1 MKTLIKNGR
10 VVTAVDDY
18 RADILIEGGTV
29 SLIGSEITVEQ
40 PWFNILMKENDMKM
54 NKIFLLLIIM
64 IAAVSVSLGQAKG
77 NKAASNSVRDQIEAA
92 SKGFAEA
99 LSKGQAAKI
108 ADMYA
113 EGARVMPPNGS
124 MVQERTKIQQFWQG
138 FIDSG
143 AKLSLR
149 TSDVEAQGN
158 VAIEVGTYEMIA
170 SDGKRDTGKF
180 VVIWRRHKT
189 GWKLAYDIWNSD
201 L

>member
-1 MKTLIKNGR
+1 
-10 VVTAVDDY
+10 
-18 RADILIEGGTV
+18 
-29 SLIGSEITVEQ
+29 
-40 PWFNILMKENDMKM
+40 MKM
-54 NKIFLLLIIM
+54 NRIFLVLVMIIV
-64 IAAVSVSLGQAKG
+64 AVSVSLGQAKG
-77 NKAASNSVRDQIEAA
+77 NKAASSSVRNQIEAA

-99 LSKGQAAKI
+99 LGKGQTAKI

-143 AKLSLR
+143 AKLSLS

-158 VAIEVGTYEMIA
+158 VAIEIGTYEMIS
-170 SDGKRDTGKF
+170 SDGKRDSGKF
-180 VVIWRRHKT
+180 VVVWRRHKKD
-189 GWKLAYDIWNSD
+189 WKLAVDIWNSN

>member
-1 MKTLIKNGR
+1 
-10 VVTAVDDY
+10 
-18 RADILIEGGTV
+18 
-29 SLIGSEITVEQ
+29 
-40 PWFNILMKENDMKM
+40 M
-54 NKIFLLLIIM
+54 NRIFLVLVVV
-64 IAAVSVSLGQAKG
+64 IAAASASLGQAKG
-77 NKAASNSVRDQIEAA
+77 NNPSGGSVRSAIETA

-143 AKLSLR
+143 AKLSLS

-158 VAIEVGTYEMIA
+158 VAIEVGTWEMIS

-180 VVIWRRHKT
+180 VVVWRRHKM
-189 GWKLAYDIWNSD
+189 GWKLAVDIWNSN

>member
-1 MKTLIKNGR
+1 
-10 VVTAVDDY
+10 
-18 RADILIEGGTV
+18 
-29 SLIGSEITVEQ
+29 
-40 PWFNILMKENDMKM
+40 M
-54 NKIFLLLIIM
+54 NRIFLVLVMM
-64 IAAVSVSLGQAKG
+64 IAAFSVSLGQTTG
-77 NKAASNSVRDQIEAA
+77 NKASGGSVRSEIEAA
-92 SKGFAEA
+92 SKGFAET

-143 AKLSLR
+143 AKLSLS

-158 VAIEVGTYEMIA
+158 VAIEVGTYEMIS

-180 VVIWRRHKT
+180 VVVWRRHKT
-189 GWKLAYDIWNSD
+189 GWKLAVDIWNSN

>member
-1 MKTLIKNGR
+1 MAFT
-10 VVTAVDDY
+10 
-18 RADILIEGGTV
+18 
-29 SLIGSEITVEQ
+29 
-40 PWFNILMKENDMKM
+40 
-54 NKIFLLLIIM
+54 
-64 IAAVSVSLGQAKG
+64 VSVSQGQTNG
-77 NKAASNSVRDQIEAA
+77 NKASGGSVRDQIEAA

-99 LSKGQAAKI
+99 LGKGQAAKI

-143 AKLSLR
+143 AKLSLS

-158 VAIEVGTYEMIA
+158 VAIEVGTYEMIS

-189 GWKLAYDIWNSD
+189 DWKLAVDIWNSN